1 MLHFVVIALISGG
14 IASSAGITLW
24 YGYKTYVTNR
34 HTRGY
39 IQIPPIIDIIPN
51 IRNPTIHR
59 VDYNSLR
66 LRPNS
71 IPIPIPIPRPS
82 NILERNEDVPPKYE
96 DIDLI

>member
-34 HTRGY
+34 HTMGY

-71 IPIPIPIPRPS
+71 MPIPIPSPS